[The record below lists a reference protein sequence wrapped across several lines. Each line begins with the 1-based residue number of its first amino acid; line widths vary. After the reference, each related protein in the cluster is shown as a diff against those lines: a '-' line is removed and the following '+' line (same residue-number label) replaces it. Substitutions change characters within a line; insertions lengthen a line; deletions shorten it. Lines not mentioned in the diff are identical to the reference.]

1 MTLIFDFNGTLLDD
15 VDACYKILNK
25 LLILRGHEQVTF
37 DKYKRIFKFPI
48 IEYYKDAGF
57 IFPEDNYD
65 ELANIFVDLYK
76 KEKLKLYD
84 DVKET
89 LISLKKKYKLVV
101 LSSSEVKILNEQLKN
116 LKIYDLFDEV
126 IGNSD
131 ISGKSKIENGILYR
145 KNHLDESITIIGD
158 TDHDL
163 EVSKAINANCILVS
177 FGHQLREEKDIK
189 IINSFKELNDLL

>member
-15 VDACYKILNK
+15 VEACFRILNK
-25 LLILRGHEQVTF
+25 LLNLRGHEQVSF
-37 DKYKRIFKFPI
+37 DRYKRIFKFPI

-65 ELANIFVDLYK
+65 ELAHLFVDLYK
-76 KEKLKLYD
+76 KEELNLYD
-84 DVKET
+84 GVKET
-89 LISLKKKYKLVV
+89 LLFLKRKYKLVV
-101 LSSSEVKILNEQLKN
+101 LSSSEVKILSEQLKS
-116 LKIYDLFDEV
+116 LGIYDLFDEV

-131 ISGKSKIENGILYR
+131 ISGKSKIENGIAYR
-145 KNHLDESITIIGD
+145 KKHVDENITIIGD

-163 EVSKAINANCILVS
+163 EVSKAINAYCILVS
-177 FGHQLREEKDIK
+177 FGHQFRNEKDIK

>member
-15 VDACYKILNK
+15 VEACFRILNK
-25 LLILRGHEQVTF
+25 LLNLRGHEQVSF
-37 DKYKRIFKFPI
+37 DRYKRIFKFPI

-65 ELANIFVDLYK
+65 ELDHLFVDLYK
-76 KEKLKLYD
+76 KEELNLYD
-84 DVKET
+84 GVKET
-89 LISLKKKYKLVV
+89 LLFLKRKYKLVV
-101 LSSSEVKILNEQLKN
+101 LSSSEVKILSEQLKS
-116 LKIYDLFDEV
+116 LGIYDLFDEV

-131 ISGKSKIENGILYR
+131 ISGKSKIENGIAYR
-145 KNHLDESITIIGD
+145 KKHVDENITIIGD

-163 EVSKAINANCILVS
+163 EVSKAINAYCILVS
-177 FGHQLREEKDIK
+177 FGHQFRNEKDIK